1 MKEQVYKI
9 LEENHIDYERK
20 DHPPVRTV
28 LEAKQKVPPM
38 NGVGCKNLFLKDS
51 LHRYYIYVLPEE
63 EKADFKELA
72 KKLNVAKIKFAS
84 EKELFNQTKLERGM
98 VTPLAF
104 LMNPFHS
111 IIILIDSDLVG
122 KRLLMHPMD
131 NTATISIAYSDFIN
145 LMKKYSTDYKALKL
159 DK

>member
-1 MKEQVYKI
+1 MKEQIYKI

-38 NGVGCKNLFLKDS
+38 KGVGCKNLFLKDPF
-51 LHRYYIYVLPEE
+51 HHYYIYVLPED

-72 KKLNVAKIKFAS
+72 KKLNVSKIKFAS
-84 EKELFNQTKLERGM
+84 EEELFRETKLERGM

-104 LMNPFHS
+104 LMNPSPS
-111 IIILIDSDLVG
+111 IAILIDSNLVG

-145 LMKKYSTDYKALKL
+145 LMKKYSTDYQELEK
-159 DK
+159 